1 MKAGISDYTSGLR
14 ALVLMLYLRAGYGPA
29 EEAGWCQVP
38 AHVGGDEMGQGE
50 LQDLGFSHFLL
61 HPLPH
66 WVLVTFFFF
75 LRKMVLFKKFINLWL
90 HRASIAACELSLI
103 AASGGYCPVALQRLL
118 TSEACVVA
126 EHGLSSARGFSSCGV
141 WTQHAARGL

>member
-1 MKAGISDYTSGLR
+1 MKAGISDYTSGFHV
-14 ALVLMLYLRAGYGPA
+14 LVLMPYLRTGYGPA

-50 LQDLGFSHFLL
+50 LQDLGFSHFFL

-75 LRKMVLFKKFINLWL
+75 NEDGSF
-90 HRASIAACELSLI
+90 
-103 AASGGYCPVALQRLL
+103 
-118 TSEACVVA
+118 
-126 EHGLSSARGFSSCGV
+126 
-141 WTQHAARGL
+141 

>member
-75 LRKMVLFKKFINLWL
+75 PTPGCNPFTFSFL
-90 HRASIAACELSLI
+90 HLHLVFLI
-103 AASGGYCPVALQRLL
+103 L
-118 TSEACVVA
+118 
-126 EHGLSSARGFSSCGV
+126 
-141 WTQHAARGL
+141 

>member
-1 MKAGISDYTSGLR
+1 
-14 ALVLMLYLRAGYGPA
+14 
-29 EEAGWCQVP
+29 
-38 AHVGGDEMGQGE
+38 
-50 LQDLGFSHFLL
+50 
-61 HPLPH
+61 
-66 WVLVTFFFF
+66 
-75 LRKMVLFKKFINLWL
+75 MVLFKKFINLWL
-90 HRASIAACELSLI
+90 HRACIAACELSLI